1 MDEIASVDEYSGAE
15 NLDEETKES
24 IRAKAAAAAADAV
37 AEEIPADTPER
48 YNLDVTFVTLN
59 ELRILTTSI
68 T

>member
-1 MDEIASVDEYSGAE
+1 MDELASVDEYSGAE

-48 YNLDVTFVTLN
+48 YNLEVTFVTLN
-59 ELRILTTSI
+59 ALTYFYK
-68 T
+68 